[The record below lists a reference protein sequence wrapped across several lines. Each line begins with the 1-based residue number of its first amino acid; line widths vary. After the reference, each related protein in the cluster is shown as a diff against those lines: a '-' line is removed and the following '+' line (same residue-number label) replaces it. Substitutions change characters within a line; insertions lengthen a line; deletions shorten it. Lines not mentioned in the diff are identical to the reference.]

1 MMEEEQNK
9 NEHEFHL
16 SFMISGFYLLMVGFT
31 GALFN
36 IIALMK
42 ASQVGQMPY
51 YYDNNKENIFYQL
64 SSMVN
69 HFILLYTGST
79 NSTQFDSNQLDRQ

>member
-1 MMEEEQNK
+1 MMEEEQNS

-51 YYDNNKENIFYQL
+51 YYDNNRENIILPAIEYDKSFYSFVHRL
-64 SSMVN
+64 N
-69 HFILLYTGST
+69 EL
-79 NSTQFDSNQLDRQ
+79 NSI